1 MICAPSNKA
10 QKTEKTLKASLYPP
24 EEHTMKTRIPGMLA
38 LPLAMALAVPALAQ
52 DSNTKSMQSQS
63 TSNSQTP
70 AATDAN
76 HQPLQLESKE
86 GFWGHLNPFAR
97 KKYVRRQLSPVVGR
111 VNELDELTASNSKAI
126 KDVDARSS
134 EGIRM
139 AALKANEAD
148 THAIEAGNRA
158 DQARQTA
165 EQATTRLSTVEK
177 VVGNIDQYQPV
188 SDTEINFRAGQNILS
203 KKAKAALDELAVPL
217 KQQKGYVVQVQ
228 GFSAGKGQAALAN
241 SQRMAESVVRYLVIN
256 HDVPVYRIYTVGMG
270 NAVPAKATADGSKP
284 KRIRGGRVEISLLHN
299 GLADFQNAQNG
310 TAPAVSTGSSVNT
323 GSNANSNSVVN
334 SDRMDSTNS
343 AQQQQLK
350 NQDATVPANKQS
362 VPATTTVTPDKPK
375 Q

>member
-1 MICAPSNKA
+1 
-10 QKTEKTLKASLYPP
+10 
-24 EEHTMKTRIPGMLA
+24 MKTRIPGMLA

-52 DSNTKSMQSQS
+52 DSNTKSMQPQS

-111 VNELDELTASNSKAI
+111 VNELDELTASNSKSI

-165 EQATTRLSTVEK
+165 DQATTRLSTVEK

-188 SDTEINFRAGQNILS
+188 SDTEINFRAGQNLLS

-284 KRIRGGRVEISLLHN
+284 KRIRGGKVEISLLHN

-310 TAPAVSTGSSVNT
+310 TAPAVSTGSSVNS

-343 AQQQQLK
+343 AQPQQLK
-350 NQDATVPANKQS
+350 NPDATVPANKQT

>member
-1 MICAPSNKA
+1 
-10 QKTEKTLKASLYPP
+10 
-24 EEHTMKTRIPGMLA
+24 MKTRISVALA
-38 LPLAMALAVPALAQ
+38 LALALTVPAIAQ
-52 DSNTKSMQSQS
+52 DNSSNSQNMQSQTTAKS
-63 TSNSQTP
+63 TSNSQQSSTP
-70 AATDAN
+70 PDVTQPSD
-76 HQPLQLESKE
+76 HQPLQLENHE

-134 EGIRM
+134 EGIRL
-139 AALKANEAD
+139 ASLKANEAD
-148 THAIEAGNRA
+148 SHAIEAGNRA

-165 EQATTRLSTVEK
+165 EQASNRLQTVEK

-188 SDTEINFRAGQNILS
+188 SDTEINFRSGQNVLS

-217 KQQKGYVVQVQ
+217 KQQKGYVVEVQ

-270 NAVPAKATADGSKP
+270 NAVSAKATADGSKP

-299 GLADFQNAQNG
+299 GLADFESAQAG
-310 TAPAVSTGSSVNT
+310 AAPTVN
-323 GSNANSNSVVN
+323 SQSNS
-334 SDRMDSTNS
+334 SSTSNNPV
-343 AQQQQLK
+343 QQQ
-350 NQDATVPANKQS
+350 NQNTQ
-362 VPATTTVTPDKPK
+362 VPATTTTTTPANPPK
-375 Q
+375 R

>member
-1 MICAPSNKA
+1 
-10 QKTEKTLKASLYPP
+10 
-24 EEHTMKTRIPGMLA
+24 MKTRIPSMLA

-52 DSNTKSMQSQS
+52 DSNTKNMQSQS
-63 TSNSQTP
+63 PSSSQTSNSQNSTT

-97 KKYVRRQLSPVVGR
+97 KKYLRRQLSPVVGR
-111 VNELDELTASNSKAI
+111 VNELDELTATNSKSI

-139 AALKANEAD
+139 AAMKATEAD

-165 EQATTRLSTVEK
+165 EQATTRLTTVEK
-177 VVGNIDQYQPV
+177 AVGSIDQYQPV

-217 KQQKGYVVQVQ
+217 QQQRGYVVQVQ

-270 NAVPAKATADGSKP
+270 NAVKASTDGSKP

-299 GLADFQNAQNG
+299 GLADFQSAQNG
-310 TAPAVSTGSSVNT
+310 TAPAVGNGGSVNS

-334 SDRMDSTNS
+334 SDRMDSSNS

-350 NQDATVPANKQS
+350 NQDATVPANKPGMQHPAVQDQS